1 MEPIRRIKK
10 VDGREYWYEET
21 PYYDPVSKQTRYK
34 NSKYLGRN
42 INGKPVRMR
51 DASKE
56 VRDQIKN
63 NARPPV
69 IRSAYNH
76 GSILLLDRIAQDLH
90 LNQYLNELFGTADA
104 ALVTALVFNRIL
116 RPMAM
121 KDLGTWYTGT
131 TLALD
136 SPQITPTGQRIS
148 ELLARIGTSTI
159 PQQLMQRL
167 LEENG
172 TKRTLIYDITSLS
185 SHSSLMNLLEYG
197 YSRDGVSLPQ
207 INLSLI
213 MDKELGIPVMYDLY
227 PGSITDVTT
236 LVGTLKKLAAYGV
249 KEYTAIMDRGFFSQH
264 NLLEMLDQKISFLIA
279 ATFQLKEVK
288 LLLTEAQRDITN
300 VEYLQKFKKKTIYAK
315 PVTLQLESHCLK
327 GYLFYDPKRELEEKE
342 SLTSRLIDIR
352 DELAR
357 VRLKKGQLA
366 SIRVV
371 EIAGN
376 LKNFFEWNQ
385 VEDRIEATI
394 RQNAVAQRMN
404 KMGKFMVFYSGDVDW
419 LTALSLYRERDEIE
433 KEIEMM
439 KSDLEIL
446 PLNTHKDSTTSGFIF
461 IVFLALII
469 RTRLLRM
476 MTETRL
482 LKNYSVSSL
491 LLELEKF
498 RKIVLADGQMVTTEM
513 TKKQR
518 LILEAL
524 EIM

>member
-10 VDGREYWYEET
+10 SGGREYWYEET

-42 INGKPVRMR
+42 IDGKPVRMR
-51 DASKE
+51 DAPQE
-56 VRDQIKN
+56 VKDKLKKN
-63 NARPPV
+63 TQPIT
-69 IRSAYNH
+69 IRSAYDH
-76 GSILLLDRIAQDLH
+76 GSIMLLTQIMHDLKLD
-90 LNQYLNELFGTADA
+90 QYLHEILNDSDA
-104 ALVTALVFNRIL
+104 AMVTALAMNRIV

-121 KDLGTWYTGT
+121 KDVGTWYVGT

-136 SPQITPTGQRIS
+136 SPQRSITGQRIS
-148 ELLARIGTSTI
+148 ELLARIGTSTV
-159 PQQLMQRL
+159 PQQLMARL
-167 LEENG
+167 LEENR

-197 YSRDGVSLPQ
+197 YNRDGVSLPQ

-236 LVGTLKKLAAYGV
+236 LTGTLKKIAAYGV

-264 NLLEMLDQKISFLIA
+264 NLLEMLEQQISFIIA
-279 ATFQLKEVK
+279 ATIQLKEVK

-300 VEYLQKFKKKTIYAK
+300 VEYLQKFKDRTLYAK
-315 PVTLQLESHCLK
+315 PVTLPLESSQLK

-352 DELAR
+352 DKLATA
-357 VRLKKGQLA
+357 RLKKEKPA
-366 SIRVV
+366 YMRFY
-371 EIAGN
+371 EIAGK
-376 LKNFFEWNQ
+376 LKNFFDWKA
-385 VEDRIEATI
+385 VDDRIEATI

-404 KMGKFMVFYSGDVDW
+404 RMGKFMVFYSGDVDW

-439 KSDLEIL
+439 KSDLDVL

-461 IVFLALII
+461 VVFVALII
-469 RTRLLRM
+469 RTRLLGM
-476 MTETRL
+476 MKDAGL
-482 LKNYSVSSL
+482 LKHYSVKSL
-491 LLELEKF
+491 LLELNMLK
-498 RKIVLADGQMVTTEM
+498 KITLADGQVMTTEM